1 MKSIKAKVL
10 VAFSLIISLCVILGA
25 FNIYSS
31 NKSLVYSQDIIKKEL
46 PLLIQDEKLLYN
58 LAQRTAYARAYILYG
73 DKSYKEGFL
82 QYTEESQVIQE
93 DLLALSDSVKAKE
106 LIEKSVDWRTMI
118 VDRVFPQYENGNEE
132 RAKEILENEV
142 APISNEVMEGF
153 KELAS
158 EREELIV
165 ASGETVITN
174 GKSVKTTSIIISIAA
189 VLIGLVLAV
198 VTANLITT
206 PLLKIRDRMKMVA
219 AVELN
224 HEPLEQKSNDEMG
237 ELTVSANQMQKD
249 LRDTI
254 EKMLIV
260 SQSVSNQSEDL
271 TQSANEVQQ
280 GTKQIATT
288 MYELSEGSESQANR
302 ASEMVRIMDDFTGRI
317 KLAHLEGV
325 DVANSSTEILSL
337 TKEGTTLMRSS
348 VQQMQS
354 IDGIVKNAVEQ
365 VKGLDSQ
372 SQQISQL
379 VQVIKDIYNQTNLL
393 ALNAAIEAACAGEH
407 GKGFAVADE
416 VRKLA
421 EEVTDSVG
429 DITNIVSAIQT
440 GSKTVV
446 HSLEDGYTQVDEGT
460 KQITL
465 TGQTFET
472 INHSVGNME
481 MKILHI
487 TDELNYFSINS
498 QKIIRLSKI
507 SQPFLKS
514 PRQESNKSPPPLSNP
529 ALRWMKSRIMPVNLH
544 LRQNCSLNRLRSSNY
559 DTSNFPNAGNCFFPS
574 IIRVVSFS
582 YIRGINNYTQ

>member
-31 NKSLVYSQDIIKKEL
+31 NKSLVYSQDIIEKEL

-73 DKSYKEGFL
+73 DESYKEGFL

-93 DLLALSDSVKAKE
+93 DLLALSDSVEAKE

-153 KELAS
+153 KELVS

-165 ASGETVITN
+165 ASGETVITS

-219 AVELN
+219 AGELN

-280 GTKQIATT
+280 GSKQIATT

-317 KLAHLEGV
+317 KLAYIEGV

-354 IDGIVKNAVEQ
+354 IDGIVKDAVEQ

-379 VQVIKDIYNQTNLL
+379 VQVIKDISNQTNLL
-393 ALNAAIEAACAGEH
+393 ALNAAIEAARAGEH
-407 GKGFAVADE
+407 GKGFAVVADE

-465 TGQTFET
+465 TGRTFET
-472 INHSVGNME
+472 INHSVGNIE

-487 TDELNYFSINS
+487 TDELNYISTNS
-498 QKIIRLSKI
+498 QIINQAIEDIAAVSE
-507 SQPFLKS
+507 
-514 PRQESNKSPPPLSNP
+514 ESAAGIEQVSAS
-529 ALRWMKSRIMPVNLH
+529 A
-544 LRQNCSLNRLRSSNY
+544 QQSSSSMDEITNHASELASSAELL
-559 DTSNFPNAGNCFFPS
+559 TEQVKKF
-574 IIRVVSFS
+574 
-582 YIRGINNYTQ
+582 QL

>member
-1 MKSIKAKVL
+1 MKSIKSKVL

-31 NKSLVYSQDIIKKEL
+31 NKSLAYSQDIIEREL

-58 LAQRTAYARAYILYG
+58 LAQRTAFVRAYILYG
-73 DKSYKEGFL
+73 DESYKERFL

-93 DLLALSDSVKAKE
+93 ELLALSDSDKTKE

-118 VDRVFPQYENGNEE
+118 VERVFIQYEKGNEE
-132 RAKEILENEV
+132 RAKEILKNEV

-158 EREELIV
+158 KREELIV
-165 ASGETVITN
+165 ASGKTVIES
-174 GKSVKTTSIIISIAA
+174 GKSVKTTSIILSIAA
-189 VLIGLVLAV
+189 VLIGLVLAL

-219 AVELN
+219 DGELN
-224 HEPLEQKSNDEMG
+224 HEPLEQKSYDELG
-237 ELTVSANQMQKD
+237 ELTVSANLMQKN

-254 EKMLIV
+254 EKMLVV
-260 SQSVSNQSEDL
+260 SQSVTNQSEDL

-280 GTKQIATT
+280 GSKQIAST
-288 MYELSEGSESQANR
+288 MYELSEGSESQASR
-302 ASEMVRIMDDFTGRI
+302 AAEMVRMMDDFTSRI
-317 KLAHLEGV
+317 ELAHLEGA
-325 DVANSSTEILSL
+325 DVARSSTEILSL
-337 TKEGTTLMRSS
+337 TKDGTALMRSS

-379 VQVIKDIYNQTNLL
+379 VQVIKDISNQTNLL
-393 ALNAAIEAACAGEH
+393 ALNAAIEAARAGEH
-407 GKGFAVADE
+407 GKGFAVVADE

-421 EEVTDSVG
+421 EEVTHSVG
-429 DITNIVSAIQT
+429 VITNIVSAIQT

-465 TGQTFET
+465 TGRTFET

-481 MKILHI
+481 MKIQHI
-487 TDELNYFSINS
+487 TEELNYISTNSKKINQAIEDIAAVS
-498 QKIIRLSKI
+498 E
-507 SQPFLKS
+507 
-514 PRQESNKSPPPLSNP
+514 ESAAGIEQVSAS
-529 ALRWMKSRIMPVNLH
+529 A
-544 LRQNCSLNRLRSSNY
+544 QQSSSSMDEITNHASELASSAELL
-559 DTSNFPNAGNCFFPS
+559 TAQVKKF
-574 IIRVVSFS
+574 
-582 YIRGINNYTQ
+582 QL

>member
-31 NKSLVYSQDIIKKEL
+31 NKSLVYSQDIIEREL

-58 LAQRTAYARAYILYG
+58 LAQRTAFVRAYILYG
-73 DKSYKEGFL
+73 DDSYKERFL
-82 QYTEESQVIQE
+82 QYTEESQDIQE
-93 DLLALSDSVKAKE
+93 ELLALSDSDKAKE

-118 VDRVFPQYENGNEE
+118 VERVFIQYEKGNEE
-132 RAKEILENEV
+132 RAKEILKNEV

-158 EREELIV
+158 KREELIV
-165 ASGETVITN
+165 ASGETVIES
-174 GKSVKTTSIIISIAA
+174 GKSVKTTSIIMSIAA
-189 VLIGLVLAV
+189 VLIGLVLALI
-198 VTANLITT
+198 TANLITT

-219 AVELN
+219 DGELN
-224 HEPLEQKSNDEMG
+224 HEPLEQKSYDELG
-237 ELTVSANQMQKD
+237 ELTVSANQMQKN

-254 EKMLIV
+254 EKMLVV
-260 SQSVSNQSEDL
+260 SQSVTNQSEDL

-280 GTKQIATT
+280 GSKQIAST
-288 MYELSEGSESQANR
+288 MYELSEGSESQASR
-302 ASEMVRIMDDFTGRI
+302 AAEMVRMMDDFTGRI
-317 KLAHLEGV
+317 ELAHLEGA
-325 DVANSSTEILSL
+325 DVARSSTEILSL
-337 TKEGTTLMRSS
+337 TKDGTALMRSS
-348 VQQMQS
+348 VQQMES

-379 VQVIKDIYNQTNLL
+379 VQVIKDISNQTNLL
-393 ALNAAIEAACAGEH
+393 ALNAAIEAARAGEH
-407 GKGFAVADE
+407 GKGFAVVADE

-421 EEVTDSVG
+421 EEVTHSVG
-429 DITNIVSAIQT
+429 DITNIVSAIQN

-465 TGQTFET
+465 TGRTFET

-481 MKILHI
+481 MKIQHI
-487 TDELNYFSINS
+487 TEELNYISTNSKKINQAIEDIAAVS
-498 QKIIRLSKI
+498 E
-507 SQPFLKS
+507 
-514 PRQESNKSPPPLSNP
+514 ESAAGIEQVSAS
-529 ALRWMKSRIMPVNLH
+529 A
-544 LRQNCSLNRLRSSNY
+544 QQSSSSMDEITNHASELASSAELL
-559 DTSNFPNAGNCFFPS
+559 TAQVKKF
-574 IIRVVSFS
+574 
-582 YIRGINNYTQ
+582 QL

>member
-1 MKSIKAKVL
+1 VNKISIKGSNNLKSIKAKVL

-142 APISNEVMEGF
+142 APISNEVIEGF

-165 ASGETVITN
+165 ASGETVITS

-219 AVELN
+219 AGELN

-280 GTKQIATT
+280 GSKQIAST

-379 VQVIKDIYNQTNLL
+379 VQVIKDISNQTNLL
-393 ALNAAIEAACAGEH
+393 ALNAAIEAARAGEH
-407 GKGFAVADE
+407 GKGFAVVADE

-429 DITNIVSAIQT
+429 NITNIVSAIQT

-487 TDELNYFSINS
+487 TDELNYISSNS
-498 QKIIRLSKI
+498 QKINQAIEDIAAVSE
-507 SQPFLKS
+507 
-514 PRQESNKSPPPLSNP
+514 ESAAGIEQVSAS
-529 ALRWMKSRIMPVNLH
+529 A
-544 LRQNCSLNRLRSSNY
+544 QQSSSSMDEITNHASELASSAELL
-559 DTSNFPNAGNCFFPS
+559 TEQVKKF
-574 IIRVVSFS
+574 
-582 YIRGINNYTQ
+582 QL

>member
-1 MKSIKAKVL
+1 MKSIKGKIL

-25 FNIYSS
+25 YNIYSS
-31 NKSLVYSQDIIKKEL
+31 NKSLIYSQDIIEKEL
-46 PLLIQDEKLLYN
+46 PLLIQDEKLQYN
-58 LAQRTAYARAYILYG
+58 LAQRTAFARAYILYG
-73 DKSYKEGFL
+73 DESYKERFL
-82 QYTEESQVIQE
+82 QYTEDSKVLQE
-93 DLLALSDSVKAKE
+93 DLLALSDSDNAKE

-118 VDRVFPQYENGNEE
+118 VDRVFPQYEKGNEE
-132 RAKEILENEV
+132 RAKEILKNEV

-165 ASGETVITN
+165 TSGETVIAS

-189 VLIGLVLAV
+189 VLIGLLLAL

-219 AVELN
+219 EGELN
-224 HEPLEQKSNDEMG
+224 HERLEQKSYDEMG
-237 ELTVSANQMQKD
+237 ELTVSANQMQKN

-254 EKMLIV
+254 EKMLVV
-260 SQSVSNQSEDL
+260 SESVSNQSEDL

-280 GTKQIATT
+280 GSKQIATT

-302 ASEMVRIMDDFTGRI
+302 AAEMVRMMDDFTGRI
-317 KLAHLEGV
+317 ELAFLEGV
-325 DVANSSTEILSL
+325 DVAKSSTEILSL

-348 VQQMQS
+348 VQQMQC
-354 IDGIVKNAVEQ
+354 IDGIVKNAVDQ

-379 VQVIKDIYNQTNLL
+379 VQVIKDISNQTNLL
-393 ALNAAIEAACAGEH
+393 ALNAAIEAARAGEH
-407 GKGFAVADE
+407 GKGFAVVADE

-421 EEVTDSVG
+421 EEVTHSVG

-440 GSKTVV
+440 DSKTVV

-481 MKILHI
+481 MKIQHI
-487 TDELNYFSINS
+487 TDELNYISTNSKNINQAIEDIAAVS
-498 QKIIRLSKI
+498 E
-507 SQPFLKS
+507 
-514 PRQESNKSPPPLSNP
+514 ESAAGIEQVSAS
-529 ALRWMKSRIMPVNLH
+529 A
-544 LRQNCSLNRLRSSNY
+544 QQSSSSM
-559 DTSNFPNAGNCFFPS
+559 DEITHHASELASSAELLTEQVKKF
-574 IIRVVSFS
+574 
-582 YIRGINNYTQ
+582 QL